1 MSYHPFLPSP
11 SFVFTFTI
19 ECMVRFPLAAANV
32 LSSEKA
38 LCNLFANTLWIK
50 MVQEAKSDDGTFIL
64 PLSICLTANGCRGTS
79 REQILKLSLGLKE
92 MNVEV
97 QQFIRSVAHILS
109 ITNAH
114 DSKRMV
120 V

>member
-1 MSYHPFLPSP
+1 
-11 SFVFTFTI
+11 
-19 ECMVRFPLAAANV
+19 MVRFPLAAANV
-32 LSSEKA
+32 LSSESIVQNKFKCLA
-38 LCNLFANTLWIK
+38 LL
-50 MVQEAKSDDGTFIL
+50 
-64 PLSICLTANGCRGTS
+64 LTANGCRGTS
-79 REQILKLSLGLKE
+79 REQILKLVEVKSLGLKE

-97 QQFIRSVAHILS
+97 QQFIRAVVHILS